1 MGGGCFP
8 KGTKITTT
16 NGYVD
21 IQDIKTGDMVLAFN
35 GSEMAFKA
43 VTEKFKHAKDDIV
56 DRLKLVIYEGGSLIA
71 TGNHYIATP
80 SKQHDDTD
88 KGFARVDQLEQG
100 DIIYLTD
107 GDAVKVLSLADGD
120 DFDYVYN
127 LEVEDYHT
135 YIADGIR
142 VHNGG
147 SGKKK
152 AAKAQIRAAEQA
164 TAIQKE
170 QFDYIKD
177 LIAPYEEGGEKAFM
191 STLDL
196 LGLGTGSQTQAI
208 NNLTNQSYFQELL
221 NQGEQGILAN
231 ASATGG
237 LRGGNTQAALA
248 QFRPNM
254 IQQLVQQ
261 QLQNLG
267 GITNTGMSGVNA
279 LAGAGQNFANQ
290 ASQAAMSAGQAKAQ
304 AALAP
309 SPFQQ
314 ALGMGL
320 QIAGV
325 AGGLGWSPLG

>member
-8 KGTKITTT
+8 AGTKVKTI
-16 NGYVD
+16 NGDVD
-21 IQDIKTGDMVLAFN
+21 IENIKVGDMVLAFN
-35 GSEMAFKA
+35 DIKMSFKP
-43 VTEKFKHAKDDIV
+43 VTETFKHAYNEIV
-56 DRLKLVIYEGGSLIA
+56 DRLKIVNYKGGVLTA

-80 SKQHDDTD
+80 SKQNDETD
-88 KGFARVDQLEQG
+88 KGFARVDQLEFG
-100 DIIYLTD
+100 DIIYLSD
-107 GDAVKVLSLADGD
+107 GIEVEVLSLDEGQEF
-120 DFDYVYN
+120 DFVYN
-127 LEVEDYHT
+127 FEVDDYHT

-147 SGKKK
+147 GGKKS
-152 AAKAQIRAAEQA
+152 AAKAQTRAAEKALKFQG
-164 TAIQKE
+164 E
-170 QFDYIKD
+170 QFDYIKN

-208 NNLTNQSYFQELL
+208 NNLTNQPYFQELL

-267 GITNTGMSGVNA
+267 GITNTGMSGVSA

-290 ASQAAMSAGQAKAQ
+290 ASQAAMSSGQGQAQ

-309 SPFQQ
+309 SGFQQ
-314 ALGMGL
+314 ALGTGL

-325 AGGLGWSPLG
+325 AGGLGWSPF